1 MKSTIR
7 SVFLGLLVVLAVYLA
22 VPAPLPAAGG
32 DGIVQGQAVLT
43 VAESKRLIGKGVAQ
57 MPIMKNALAN
67 GLVIIVKGT
76 TNLYVAEE
84 ITGGKIEHARFAR
97 GRVEPVKG
105 GKHLPPVESLPDV
118 VLEKGKEINIPLTE
132 AVKRLK
138 PGDVVVKG
146 ANALD
151 YNNKMAGVYIGD
163 PSGGTTGIT
172 LPYAVAR
179 KAYLVIPVGLE
190 KLVAGNVADV
200 SRKMR
205 EPIETLNGLQSMFLL
220 TGEIVTELEAI
231 HILTGVT
238 AFQAGGGGIGGAEGG
253 VWLVFRGTRD
263 QVQKALDLIK
273 SIQGEPPFIQ

>member
-7 SVFLGLLVVLAVYLA
+7 SVLMGMLVVLAVYLA
-22 VPAPLPAAGG
+22 APAPLPAAG

-57 MPIMKNALAN
+57 MPIVKNALAN

-84 ITGGKIEHARFAR
+84 ITGRKIEHARFAR
-97 GRVEPVKG
+97 GRVEPQKG
-105 GKHLPPVESLPDV
+105 GKHLPPVEALPDV
-118 VLEKGKEINIPLTE
+118 VIEKGKEINILLTE

-138 PGDVVVKG
+138 PGDVVMKG

-151 YNNKMAGVYIGD
+151 YNNKIAGVYIGD
-163 PSGGTTGIT
+163 PTGGTTGIT
-172 LPYAVAR
+172 LPYVVAR
-179 KAYLVIPVGLE
+179 KAYFVIPIGLE
-190 KLVAGNVADV
+190 KLVAGNVADI

-220 TGEIVTELEAI
+220 TGEIVTEIEALK
-231 HILTGVT
+231 ILTGVT
-238 AFQAGGGGIGGAEGG
+238 AFQAGGGGIGGAEGS
-253 VWLVFRGTRD
+253 VWLVLRGTRD
-263 QVQKALDLIK
+263 QVQKTLDLIK
-273 SIQGEPPFIQ
+273 SIQGEPPFVE